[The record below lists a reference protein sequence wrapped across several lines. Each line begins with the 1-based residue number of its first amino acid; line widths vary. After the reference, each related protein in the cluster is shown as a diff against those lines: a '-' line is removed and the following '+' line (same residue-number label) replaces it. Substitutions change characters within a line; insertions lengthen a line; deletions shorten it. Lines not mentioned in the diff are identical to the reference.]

1 MHSGRAHARVWAPA
15 CAAVDFVLEAV
26 AGRTIH
32 PLEKEPDGFFS
43 ATVEATAGDRYWFR
57 LDDDRLRPD
66 PRSRFQPDGPHGPSQ
81 IVDPSAFPWTDS
93 AWQGI
98 GAARQVIYEMHVG
111 TYTPQGT
118 WPAAAEQLP
127 ALASLGIT
135 IVEMMPLAD
144 FPGRFGWGYDGVNLY
159 APTRLYGQPNDLR
172 AFIDRAHVLGLA
184 VILDVVYNHLG
195 PDGNYLGEFSSD
207 YFTDKYTND
216 WGRALNF
223 EGPRPVREHFVEN
236 AGYWIDE
243 YHFDGLRLDATQD
256 IHDGSDE
263 HVLRSITTRARSAAR
278 GRSVLVIAENEPQ
291 DVGLMRTAAS
301 DGYGIDAMW
310 NDDFH
315 HSAQVALTG
324 RREAYYTDYLGSPQ
338 ELISSAK
345 YGFLY
350 QGQWYGWQKQRRGT
364 PALNIAPSALVHYL
378 QNHDQ
383 VANSAFGKRVH
394 ELTSPGRHRA
404 LTALLLLGRAT
415 PLIFQGQEFNASAP
429 FLFFAD
435 LPESLREPVAEGRKE
450 FLSQFPALNDSD
462 VMSAL
467 APPGDER
474 TFAQCRLDLGERQ
487 THAGAYALHR
497 DLLRLRRTDP
507 VIGAEGTSVDGAIL
521 APEAFLLRLLGAGG
535 DRLLLINL
543 GHDLEPSPMPE
554 PLLAPPA
561 GCGWHL
567 LWSSE
572 AVAYGGAGTPPLN
585 ANERLHLPSESA
597 VLLASERQSS
607 EP

>member
-1 MHSGRAHARVWAPA
+1 
-15 CAAVDFVLEAV
+15 
-26 AGRTIH
+26 
-32 PLEKEPDGFFS
+32 
-43 ATVEATAGDRYWFR
+43 
-57 LDDDRLRPD
+57 
-66 PRSRFQPDGPHGPSQ
+66 
-81 IVDPSAFPWTDS
+81 
-93 AWQGI
+93 
-98 GAARQVIYEMHVG
+98 
-111 TYTPQGT
+111 
-118 WPAAAEQLP
+118 
-127 ALASLGIT
+127 
-135 IVEMMPLAD
+135 
-144 FPGRFGWGYDGVNLY
+144 
-159 APTRLYGQPNDLR
+159 
-172 AFIDRAHVLGLA
+172 
-184 VILDVVYNHLG
+184 
-195 PDGNYLGEFSSD
+195 
-207 YFTDKYTND
+207 
-216 WGRALNF
+216 
-223 EGPRPVREHFVEN
+223 
-236 AGYWIDE
+236 
-243 YHFDGLRLDATQD
+243 
-256 IHDGSDE
+256 
-263 HVLRSITTRARSAAR
+263 
-278 GRSVLVIAENEPQ
+278 VLVIAENEPQ

-301 DGYGIDAMW
+301 GGYGIDAMW

-404 LTALLLLGRAT
+404 LTTLLLLGRAT

-450 FLSQFPALNDSD
+450 VLSQLPALNDSD